1 MKNGLKKHL
10 KVCNNVNSYQGITWK
25 MKMMTFTEYENTFG
39 EFLMETGRVRSW
51 YDESEMEEVMD
62 AIEADAIEADA
73 IEAEEQIFT
82 EVTIKEKNKVKKIK
96 GVIKKWFGYE
106 SYGFLTVPGYERD
119 VHVKIRDFNTTRRPY
134 IGSKVK
140 IGKIEQTEK
149 GYIAK
154 EVCL

>member
-1 MKNGLKKHL
+1 
-10 KVCNNVNSYQGITWK
+10 

-73 IEAEEQIFT
+73 IKAEEQIFT

-106 SYGFLTVPGYERD
+106 SYGFLTVPGYDRD

-149 GYIAK
+149 GYVAK
-154 EVCL
+154 EVCLQCVE

>member
-1 MKNGLKKHL
+1 
-10 KVCNNVNSYQGITWK
+10 
-25 MKMMTFTEYENTFG
+25 MKMMTYTEYENTFG

-51 YDESEMEEVMD
+51 YDESEMDEVMD

-106 SYGFLTVPGYERD
+106 SYGFLTVPGYDRD

-149 GYIAK
+149 GYVAK
-154 EVCL
+154 EVCLQCVE

>member
-1 MKNGLKKHL
+1 
-10 KVCNNVNSYQGITWK
+10 

-106 SYGFLTVPGYERD
+106 SYGFLTVPGYDRD

-149 GYIAK
+149 GYVAK

>member
-1 MKNGLKKHL
+1 
-10 KVCNNVNSYQGITWK
+10 

-51 YDESEMEEVMD
+51 YDESEMDEVM
-62 AIEADAIEADA
+62 DA

-106 SYGFLTVPGYERD
+106 SYGFLTVPGYDRD

-149 GYIAK
+149 GYVAK

>member
-1 MKNGLKKHL
+1 
-10 KVCNNVNSYQGITWK
+10 
-25 MKMMTFTEYENTFG
+25 MMTFTEYENTFG

-106 SYGFLTVPGYERD
+106 SYGFLTVPGYDRD

>member
-1 MKNGLKKHL
+1 
-10 KVCNNVNSYQGITWK
+10 
-25 MKMMTFTEYENTFG
+25 MKMMTYTEYENTFG

-106 SYGFLTVPGYERD
+106 SYGFLTVPGYDRD

>member
-1 MKNGLKKHL
+1 
-10 KVCNNVNSYQGITWK
+10 
-25 MKMMTFTEYENTFG
+25 MMTFTEYENTFG

-73 IEAEEQIFT
+73 IKAEEQIFT

-106 SYGFLTVPGYERD
+106 SYGFLTVPGYDRD

-149 GYIAK
+149 GYVAK

>member
-1 MKNGLKKHL
+1 
-10 KVCNNVNSYQGITWK
+10 

-51 YDESEMEEVMD
+51 YEESEMDEVM
-62 AIEADAIEADA
+62 DAIEADA

-106 SYGFLTVPGYERD
+106 SYGFLTVPGYDRD

-149 GYIAK
+149 GYVAK

>member
-1 MKNGLKKHL
+1 
-10 KVCNNVNSYQGITWK
+10 
-25 MKMMTFTEYENTFG
+25 MKMMTYTEYENTFG

-51 YDESEMEEVMD
+51 YDESEMDEVMDAIEADAIEAD

-106 SYGFLTVPGYERD
+106 SYGFLTVPGYDRD

-149 GYIAK
+149 GYVAK
-154 EVCL
+154 EVCLQCVE

>member
-1 MKNGLKKHL
+1 
-10 KVCNNVNSYQGITWK
+10 
-25 MKMMTFTEYENTFG
+25 MKMMTYTEYENTFG

-51 YDESEMEEVMD
+51 YDESEMDEVMD

-106 SYGFLTVPGYERD
+106 SYGFLTVPGYDRD

-149 GYIAK
+149 GYVAK

>member
-1 MKNGLKKHL
+1 
-10 KVCNNVNSYQGITWK
+10 

-51 YDESEMEEVMD
+51 YEESEMDEVMD

-106 SYGFLTVPGYERD
+106 SYGFLTVPGYDRD

-149 GYIAK
+149 GYVAK
-154 EVCL
+154 EVCLQSVE

>member
-1 MKNGLKKHL
+1 
-10 KVCNNVNSYQGITWK
+10 
-25 MKMMTFTEYENTFG
+25 MKMMTYTEYENTFG

-51 YDESEMEEVMD
+51 YDESEMDEVM
-62 AIEADAIEADA
+62 DA

-82 EVTIKEKNKVKKIK
+82 EVTIKEKDKVKKIK
-96 GVIKKWFGYE
+96 GVIKKWFGHE
-106 SYGFLTVPGYERD
+106 SYGFLTVPGYDRD
-119 VHVKIRDFNTTRRPY
+119 VFVNIRDFNTTRRPY

-149 GYIAK
+149 GYVAK

>member
-1 MKNGLKKHL
+1 
-10 KVCNNVNSYQGITWK
+10 
-25 MKMMTFTEYENTFG
+25 MMTFTEYENTFG

-51 YDESEMEEVMD
+51 YDESEMEEVM
-62 AIEADAIEADA
+62 DAIEADA

-106 SYGFLTVPGYERD
+106 SYGFLTVPGYDRD

>member
-1 MKNGLKKHL
+1 
-10 KVCNNVNSYQGITWK
+10 

-51 YDESEMEEVMD
+51 YEESEMDEVMD

-106 SYGFLTVPGYERD
+106 SYGFLTVPGYDRD

-149 GYIAK
+149 GYVAK
-154 EVCL
+154 EVCLQSIE

>member
-1 MKNGLKKHL
+1 
-10 KVCNNVNSYQGITWK
+10 

-39 EFLMETGRVRSW
+39 VFLMETGRVRSW
-51 YDESEMEEVMD
+51 YEESEMDEVMD

-106 SYGFLTVPGYERD
+106 SYGFLTVPGYDRD

-149 GYIAK
+149 GYVAK

>member
-1 MKNGLKKHL
+1 
-10 KVCNNVNSYQGITWK
+10 

-62 AIEADAIEADA
+62 AIEA
-73 IEAEEQIFT
+73 EEQIFT
-82 EVTIKEKNKVKKIK
+82 EVTIKEKDKVKKIK

-106 SYGFLTVPGYERD
+106 SYGFLTVPGYDRD

-149 GYIAK
+149 GYVAK

>member
-1 MKNGLKKHL
+1 
-10 KVCNNVNSYQGITWK
+10 
-25 MKMMTFTEYENTFG
+25 MMTYTEYENTFG

-51 YDESEMEEVMD
+51 YDESEMDEVMD

-106 SYGFLTVPGYERD
+106 SYGFLTVPGYDRD

-149 GYIAK
+149 GYVAK

>member
-1 MKNGLKKHL
+1 
-10 KVCNNVNSYQGITWK
+10 
-25 MKMMTFTEYENTFG
+25 MMTYTEYENTFG

-51 YDESEMEEVMD
+51 YDESEMDEVM
-62 AIEADAIEADA
+62 DA

-82 EVTIKEKNKVKKIK
+82 EVTIKEKDKVKKIK

-106 SYGFLTVPGYERD
+106 SYGFLTVPGYDRD

-149 GYIAK
+149 GYVAK

>member
-1 MKNGLKKHL
+1 
-10 KVCNNVNSYQGITWK
+10 

-106 SYGFLTVPGYERD
+106 SYGFLTVPGYDRD

>member
-1 MKNGLKKHL
+1 
-10 KVCNNVNSYQGITWK
+10 
-25 MKMMTFTEYENTFG
+25 MMTFTEYENTFG

-106 SYGFLTVPGYERD
+106 SYGFLTVPGYDRD

-149 GYIAK
+149 GYVAK

>member
-1 MKNGLKKHL
+1 
-10 KVCNNVNSYQGITWK
+10 
-25 MKMMTFTEYENTFG
+25 MMTFTEYENTFG

-51 YDESEMEEVMD
+51 YEESEMDEVM
-62 AIEADAIEADA
+62 DAIEADA

-106 SYGFLTVPGYERD
+106 SYGFLTVPGYDRD

-149 GYIAK
+149 GYVAK

>member
-1 MKNGLKKHL
+1 
-10 KVCNNVNSYQGITWK
+10 

-51 YDESEMEEVMD
+51 YEESEMDEVMD

-106 SYGFLTVPGYERD
+106 SYGFLTVPGYDRD

-149 GYIAK
+149 GYVAK

>member
-1 MKNGLKKHL
+1 
-10 KVCNNVNSYQGITWK
+10 
-25 MKMMTFTEYENTFG
+25 MKMMTYTEYENTFG

-73 IEAEEQIFT
+73 IKAEEQIFT

-106 SYGFLTVPGYERD
+106 SYGFLTVPGYDRD

-149 GYIAK
+149 GYVAK

>member
-1 MKNGLKKHL
+1 
-10 KVCNNVNSYQGITWK
+10 

-73 IEAEEQIFT
+73 IKAEEQIFT

-106 SYGFLTVPGYERD
+106 SYGFLTVPGYDRD

-149 GYIAK
+149 GYVAK

>member
-1 MKNGLKKHL
+1 
-10 KVCNNVNSYQGITWK
+10 
-25 MKMMTFTEYENTFG
+25 MKMMTYTEYENTFG

-51 YDESEMEEVMD
+51 YDESEMDEVMD

-73 IEAEEQIFT
+73 IKAEEQIFT

-106 SYGFLTVPGYERD
+106 SYGFLTVPGYDRD

>member
-1 MKNGLKKHL
+1 
-10 KVCNNVNSYQGITWK
+10 
-25 MKMMTFTEYENTFG
+25 MTYTEYQNTFG

-51 YDESEMEEVMD
+51 YDESEMDEVMD

-106 SYGFLTVPGYERD
+106 SYGFLTVPGYDRD

-149 GYIAK
+149 GYVAK

>member
-1 MKNGLKKHL
+1 
-10 KVCNNVNSYQGITWK
+10 

-51 YDESEMEEVMD
+51 YDESEMDEVMD

-106 SYGFLTVPGYERD
+106 SYGFLTVPGYDRD

-149 GYIAK
+149 GYVAK